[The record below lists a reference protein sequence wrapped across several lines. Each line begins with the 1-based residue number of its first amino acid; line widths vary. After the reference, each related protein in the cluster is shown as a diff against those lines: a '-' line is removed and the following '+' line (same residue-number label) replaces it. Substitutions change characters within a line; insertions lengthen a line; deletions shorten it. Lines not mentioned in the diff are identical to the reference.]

1 MKNKMSKFL
10 YAKFKYFLLFVFA
23 FLMLIPINVYAFNT
37 EFEEDP
43 AKWFDHNNAQT
54 VQTSIA
60 GTYDGYLRFFY
71 LHNSF
76 YCHISYSESGMSG
89 NDYVFLSVT
98 VSNPNREYEIMLSAD
113 SDDSNLPCAVSKSF
127 GETSVYGQDIYFA
140 IEFNQ
145 KEDKNVTNCIDVAI
159 TINDSNYSI
168 VQGLVQPG
176 EDASDQKGDPIDTTS
191 PTEKRIT
198 RTPSESSTKYIY
210 SGSMDKTQATT
221 KFAGGDMKYELE
233 SSATEEETSL
243 RTNGTINSV
252 DEEKTTSMSPAARGL
267 LVLAGT
273 FAVCGTGFLIKY
285 AVNSKQ
291 ESQAEESSVDRTEKT
306 DEYEDTDDFDE

>member
-10 YAKFKYFLLFVFA
+10 YAKFKYFFLFVFA

-127 GETSVYGQDIYFA
+127 GETSVTGRIY
-140 IEFNQ
+140 ILPLSL
-145 KEDKNVTNCIDVAI
+145 IR
-159 TINDSNYSI
+159 
-168 VQGLVQPG
+168 
-176 EDASDQKGDPIDTTS
+176 
-191 PTEKRIT
+191 KRI
-198 RTPSESSTKYIY
+198 R
-210 SGSMDKTQATT
+210 M
-221 KFAGGDMKYELE
+221 
-233 SSATEEETSL
+233 
-243 RTNGTINSV
+243 
-252 DEEKTTSMSPAARGL
+252 
-267 LVLAGT
+267 
-273 FAVCGTGFLIKY
+273 
-285 AVNSKQ
+285 
-291 ESQAEESSVDRTEKT
+291 
-306 DEYEDTDDFDE
+306 